1 MVSLDSFEPPVA
13 ATGWSVYRIIPTI
26 FPPVSVFDD
35 IVDLADL
42 DALYEIEDLTNARVR
57 EQLGQL
63 QLVAPEDRLTG
74 PGTTPIMAAFTHLNP
89 NGSRFSD
96 GTYGVYYASPELDT
110 AIAETKFHRE
120 EFLACTEEDPIEIDQ
135 RVYVAT
141 VTCDL
146 HDLRGCKSTYPE
158 ILHPSDYSAGQR
170 VGRRLRADGSNG
182 IIYDSVRVPGGICVG
197 AFRPRCLSDC
207 TQERHLT
214 YRWDGKR
221 ISEIYEKSGYRA
233 V

>member
-1 MVSLDSFEPPVA
+1 VGLDPYEPPVA
-13 ATGWSVYRIIPTI
+13 ATGWRVYRIIPTI
-26 FPPVSVFDD
+26 FRPVSIFDA

-42 DALYEIEDLTNARVR
+42 DALYEVEDLTNARVR

-63 QLVAPEDRLTG
+63 QLVAPEDRVAG
-74 PGTTPIMAAFTHLNP
+74 PGTTPIMAAFTHLSP
-89 NGSRFSD
+89 NGSRFTD
-96 GTYGVYYASPELDT
+96 GSYGVYYAATELET
-110 AIAETKFHRE
+110 AIAETKYHRE
-120 EFLACTEEDPIEIDQ
+120 EFLAFTEEEPIEIDQ

-146 HDLRGCKSTYPE
+146 HDLRGCQATYLE
-158 ILHPSDYSAGQR
+158 VLHPTDYSAGQKL
-170 VGRRLRADGSNG
+170 GGRLRADGSNG
-182 IIYDSVRVPGGICVG
+182 VIYDSVRAPGGTCVG
-197 AFRPRCLSDC
+197 VFRPRCLADC

-214 YRWDGKR
+214 YRWNGKR